1 MKSNKL
7 HTFLFALVIAALFL
21 PMIQMVKPF
30 VEVGPLFGSIVPTAK
45 DSLTLEA
52 WFDGTYQEN
61 RNKYINEQFGFRN
74 TAVRLHN
81 QIAFS
86 LFRKA
91 KANGVI
97 IGKEDYLYE
106 IKYINAYRGAEE
118 INQSELDSNLFM
130 LKAIQSK
137 LKEKG
142 VELIVI
148 INPGKASF
156 YPEFIP
162 DEFPIVSNRSYYSEY
177 QKGLQSQ
184 GIQHIDFGKWFRE
197 MKGKTP
203 APLFPKT
210 GIHWSQ
216 YGATLAADSLVNY
229 CMKLFGKDMN
239 EFGWNKN
246 DLPLSTT
253 MESVDDDIGLGM
265 NLYSPIDVL
274 PMAYPRVGVNDKY
287 GVSFGNKGIQPKVTV
302 ISDSYF
308 FNLMQLPWAPD
319 IFSELNFY
327 FYNKQLHHLPGGATT
342 NSDPLSQMK
351 EIEKS
356 NVVFVMATECNMDKL
371 GWGFISSA
379 YKYFVLGEKFDS
391 FEFRVQKF
399 KNNILSD
406 EAWVSAIAEKAKQ
419 NKVPLDTMIMR
430 DARYMAEMEYSGGN

>member
-21 PMIQMVKPF
+21 PMIQMVKPL

-61 RNKYINEQFGFRN
+61 RNKYINEQFGYRN

-86 LFRKA
+86 LFGKA

-106 IKYINAYRGAEE
+106 IKYINAFRGAEE

-137 LKEKG
+137 LKERG
-142 VELIVI
+142 VEFIVVM
-148 INPGKASF
+148 NPGKASF
-156 YPEFIP
+156 YSEFIP

-177 QKGLQSQ
+177 QIGLESQ
-184 GIQHIDFGKWFRE
+184 GIQHIDFGRWFRE

-229 CMKLFGKDMN
+229 CMKLFGRDMN
-239 EFGWNKN
+239 EFAWDKRN
-246 DLPLSTT
+246 LPLSTT

-265 NLYSPIDVL
+265 NLYSPIEVL
-274 PMAYPRVGVNDKY
+274 PMAYPRVSVKVNVD
-287 GVSFGNKGIQPKVTV
+287 SANKGIQPKVAV

-308 FNLMQLPWAPD
+308 FNLMQLPWAPE
-319 IFSELNFY
+319 IFQSLNFY
-327 FYNKQLHHLPGGATT
+327 FYNKQLHKRPEGTMT

-406 EAWVSAIAEKAKQ
+406 EAWVKAIAEKAKQ

>member
-7 HTFLFALVIAALFL
+7 HTLLFALVIAALFL
-21 PMIQMVKPF
+21 PLIQMVKPF

-142 VELIVI
+142 VELVVVM
-148 INPGKASF
+148 NPGKASF

-162 DEFPIVSNRSYYSEY
+162 DEFPILSNRSYYSEY
-177 QKGLQSQ
+177 QKGLESQ

-229 CMKLFGKDMN
+229 CVKLFGKNMN
-239 EFGWNKN
+239 EFGWNKK

-287 GVSFGNKGIQPKVTV
+287 GVSFGNRGIQPKVAV

-308 FNLMQLPWAPD
+308 FNLLQLPWAPD

-342 NSDPLSQMK
+342 NTDVLSQMQD
-351 EIEKS
+351 IEKS
-356 NVVFVMATECNMDKL
+356 NLLFVMATECNMDKL
-371 GWGFISSA
+371 GWGFISNA
-379 YKYFVLGEKFDS
+379 YKYFVMGENIDS
-391 FEFRVQKF
+391 FELRVQKF
-399 KNNILSD
+399 KKNILSD
-406 EAWVSAIAEKAKQ
+406 EAWMKAIGEKARQ

-430 DARYMAEMEYSGGN
+430 DARYMAEMEYSNGN

>member
-21 PMIQMVKPF
+21 PMIQMLVPF
-30 VEVGPLFGSIVPTAK
+30 VEVSYLCGAIVPTKKESITAE
-45 DSLTLEA
+45 S
-52 WFDGTYQEN
+52 WFNGTYQEN
-61 RNKYINEQFGFRN
+61 RNKFINEQFGFRN

-106 IKYINAYRGAEE
+106 IKYIDAFRGAEE
-118 INQSELDSNLFM
+118 VIQSKVDSNLVM
-130 LKAIQSK
+130 LKALQTT

-142 VELIVI
+142 IELVVVM
-148 INPGKASF
+148 NPGKASF

-162 DEFPIVSNRSYYSEY
+162 DEFPILSNRSYYSEY
-177 QKGLQSQ
+177 QKGLESQ

-229 CMKLFGKDMN
+229 CLQLFGKEMN
-239 EFGWNKN
+239 EFAWNKK

-253 MESVDDDIGLGM
+253 TESVDDDIGMGM
-265 NLYSPIDVL
+265 NLLFPIEPL
-274 PMAYPRVGVNDKY
+274 PMAYPRVGLNSKY
-287 GVSFGNKGIQPKVTV
+287 SVDFGNTGIQPKVAV

-327 FYNKQLHHLPGGATT
+327 FYNKQLHHLPGGETSNA
-342 NSDPLSQMK
+342 DILSEMQD
-351 EIEKS
+351 IEKS
-356 NVVFVMATECNMDKL
+356 KIVFIMATECNMDKL
-371 GWGFISSA
+371 GWGFIASA
-379 YKYFVLGEKFDS
+379 YNYFVMGETKNS
-391 FEFRVQKF
+391 FELRMQKF

-406 EAWVSAIAEKAKQ
+406 PAWIKAIEEKAKL
-419 NKVPLDTMIMR
+419 NKVSIDTMIMR
-430 DARYMAEMEYSGGN
+430 DARYMVEMEYSRGN

>member
-7 HTFLFALVIAALFL
+7 HTFLFVLVIAALFL
-21 PMIQMVKPF
+21 PLIQMVKPF

-61 RNKYINEQFGFRN
+61 RNKYVNEQFGFRN

-106 IKYINAYRGAEE
+106 IKYINAFRGAEE
-118 INQSELDSNLFM
+118 VNQSELDSNLFM

-162 DEFPIVSNRSYYSEY
+162 DEFPVVSDRSYYSEY
-177 QKGLQSQ
+177 QKGLESR

-287 GVSFGNKGIQPKVTV
+287 GVSFGNRGIQPKVAV

-342 NSDPLSQMK
+342 NTDVLSQMQD
-351 EIEKS
+351 IEKS
-356 NVVFVMATECNMDKL
+356 NLLFVMATECNMDKL
-371 GWGFISSA
+371 GWGFISNA
-379 YKYFVLGEKFDS
+379 YKYFVMGENIDS
-391 FEFRVQKF
+391 FELRVQKF
-399 KNNILSD
+399 KKNILSD
-406 EAWVSAIAEKAKQ
+406 EAWMKAIGEKARQ

-430 DARYMAEMEYSGGN
+430 DARYMAEMEYSNGN

>member
-52 WFDGTYQEN
+52 WFDATYQEN

-106 IKYINAYRGAEE
+106 IKYINAFRGAEE

-142 VELIVI
+142 VELIVVM
-148 INPGKASF
+148 NPGKASF
-156 YPEFIP
+156 YSEFIP
-162 DEFPIVSNRSYYSEY
+162 DEFPMVSDRSYYSEY
-177 QKGLQSQ
+177 QKGLKAQ

-229 CMKLFGKDMN
+229 CMKLFGRDMN
-239 EFGWNKN
+239 EFAWDKRN
-246 DLPLSTT
+246 LPLSTT

-265 NLYSPIDVL
+265 NLYSPIEVL

-287 GVSFGNKGIQPKVTV
+287 GVSFGNSGIQPKVAV

-319 IFSELNFY
+319 IFESLNFY
-327 FYNKQLHHLPGGATT
+327 FYNKQLHKRPEGTMT

-419 NKVPLDTMIMR
+419 NKVPLDTMIIR

>member
-1 MKSNKL
+1 MKGNRTHSIL
-7 HTFLFALVIAALFL
+7 LVFIAMFLFL

-30 VEVGPLFGSIVPTAK
+30 VGVGPLFGSIVPTQK
-45 DSLTLEA
+45 DSLTLET
-52 WFDGTYQEN
+52 WFDGSFQEN

-86 LFRKA
+86 FFRKA

-106 IKYINAYRGAEE
+106 IKYINAFRGAEE
-118 INQSELDSNLFM
+118 VSQSKVDSNLVM
-130 LKAIQSK
+130 LKALQTK

-142 VELIVI
+142 IELVVVM
-148 INPGKASF
+148 NPGKASF

-162 DEFPIVSNRSYYSEY
+162 DEYPILSNRSYYSEY
-177 QKGLQSQ
+177 QKGMESQ

-229 CMKLFGKDMN
+229 CMKLFGKNMN

-246 DLPLSTT
+246 DLPLSTN

-265 NLYSPIDVL
+265 NLLLPIQPI
-274 PMAYPRVGVNDKY
+274 PMAYPRVGINDKY
-287 GVSFGNKGIQPKVTV
+287 GVSFGNKGIQPKVAV

-319 IFSELNFY
+319 IFQSLNFY
-327 FYNKQLHHLPGGATT
+327 FYNKQLHKRPEGTMT
-342 NSDPLSQMK
+342 NTDPLSQMK

-356 NVVFVMATECNMDKL
+356 DVVFIMATECNMDKL

-379 YKYFVLGEKFDS
+379 YKYFVLGENIDS
-391 FEFRVQKF
+391 FELRVEKF

-406 EAWVSAIAEKAKQ
+406 KDWLKAIEEKAKQ

-430 DARYMAEMEYSGGN
+430 DARYMAEMEYSSGN

>member
-1 MKSNKL
+1 
-7 HTFLFALVIAALFL
+7 
-21 PMIQMVKPF
+21 
-30 VEVGPLFGSIVPTAK
+30 
-45 DSLTLEA
+45 
-52 WFDGTYQEN
+52 
-61 RNKYINEQFGFRN
+61 
-74 TAVRLHN
+74 
-81 QIAFS
+81 
-86 LFRKA
+86 
-91 KANGVI
+91 
-97 IGKEDYLYE
+97 
-106 IKYINAYRGAEE
+106 
-118 INQSELDSNLFM
+118 
-130 LKAIQSK
+130 

-142 VELIVI
+142 IELVVI

-162 DEFPIVSNRSYYSEY
+162 DEFPILSNRSYYSEY
-177 QKGLQSQ
+177 QKGLESR

-229 CMKLFGKDMN
+229 CVKLFGKDMN

-287 GVSFGNKGIQPKVTV
+287 GVSFGNRGIQPKVAV

-342 NSDPLSQMK
+342 NTDVLSQMQD
-351 EIEKS
+351 IEKS
-356 NVVFVMATECNMDKL
+356 NLLFVMATECNMDKL
-371 GWGFISSA
+371 GWGFISNA
-379 YKYFVLGEKFDS
+379 YKYFVMGENIDS
-391 FEFRVQKF
+391 FELRVQKF
-399 KNNILSD
+399 KKNILSD
-406 EAWVSAIAEKAKQ
+406 EAWMKAIGEKARQ

-430 DARYMAEMEYSGGN
+430 DARYMAEMEYSNGN

>member
-45 DSLTLEA
+45 DSLTLDS
-52 WFDGTYQEN
+52 WFGGTYQEN

-106 IKYINAYRGAEE
+106 IKYINAFRGAEE

-142 VELIVI
+142 VELIVVM
-148 INPGKASF
+148 NPGKASF
-156 YPEFIP
+156 YSEFIP

-177 QKGLQSQ
+177 QKGLESQ

-229 CMKLFGKDMN
+229 CMKLFGRDMN
-239 EFGWNKN
+239 EFAWDKRN
-246 DLPLSTT
+246 LPLSTT

-265 NLYSPIDVL
+265 NLYSPIEVL
-274 PMAYPRVGVNDKY
+274 PMAYPRVSVKVNVD
-287 GVSFGNKGIQPKVTV
+287 SANKGIQPKVAV

-308 FNLMQLPWAPD
+308 FNLMQLPWAPE
-319 IFSELNFY
+319 IFQSLNFY
-327 FYNKQLHHLPGGATT
+327 FYNKQLHKRPEGTMT

-371 GWGFISSA
+371 GWGFILNA
-379 YKYFVLGEKFDS
+379 YNYFVLGEKFDS
-391 FEFRVQKF
+391 LELRVEKF

-406 EAWVSAIAEKAKQ
+406 PAWIKAIEEKAKL
-419 NKVPLDTMIMR
+419 NKVSLDSMIMS
-430 DARYMAEMEYSGGN
+430 DARYMAEMEYSNGN

>member
-86 LFRKA
+86 LFGKA

-142 VELIVI
+142 VELIVVM
-148 INPGKASF
+148 NPGKASF
-156 YPEFIP
+156 YSEFIP
-162 DEFPIVSNRSYYSEY
+162 DEFPIVSDRSYYSEY
-177 QKGLQSQ
+177 QIGLESQ

-229 CMKLFGKDMN
+229 CMKLFGKNMN
-239 EFGWNKN
+239 EFVWDKN
-246 DLPLSTT
+246 NLPLQTT

-265 NLYSPIDVL
+265 NLYLPIDVL
-274 PMAYPRVGVNDKY
+274 PMAYPRVSVKVKVD
-287 GVSFGNKGIQPKVTV
+287 SANKGIQPKVAV

-308 FNLMQLPWAPD
+308 FNLMQLPWAPN
-319 IFSELNFY
+319 IFESLNFY
-327 FYNKQLHHLPGGATT
+327 FYNKQLHKRPEGTMT

-406 EAWVSAIAEKAKQ
+406 EAWMKAIAEKAKQ

-430 DARYMAEMEYSGGN
+430 DARYMAEMEYSNGN

>member
-7 HTFLFALVIAALFL
+7 HTFLFVLVIAALFL
-21 PMIQMVKPF
+21 PLIQMVKPF

-61 RNKYINEQFGFRN
+61 RNKYVNEQFGFRN

-106 IKYINAYRGAEE
+106 IKYINAFRGAEE
-118 INQSELDSNLFM
+118 VNQSELDSNLFM

-162 DEFPIVSNRSYYSEY
+162 DEFPVVSDRSYYSEY
-177 QKGLQSQ
+177 QKGLESR

-229 CMKLFGKDMN
+229 CKRLFGKDMN

-287 GVSFGNKGIQPKVTV
+287 GVSFGNRGIQPKVAV

-342 NSDPLSQMK
+342 NTDVLSQMQD
-351 EIEKS
+351 IEKS
-356 NVVFVMATECNMDKL
+356 NLLFVMATECNMDKL
-371 GWGFISSA
+371 GWGFISNA
-379 YKYFVLGEKFDS
+379 YKYFVMGENIDS
-391 FEFRVQKF
+391 FELRVQKF
-399 KNNILSD
+399 KKNILSD
-406 EAWVSAIAEKAKQ
+406 EAWMKAIGEKARQ

-430 DARYMAEMEYSGGN
+430 DARYMAEMEYSNGN

>member
-1 MKSNKL
+1 M
-7 HTFLFALVIAALFL
+7 FVLVIAALFL
-21 PMIQMVKPF
+21 PLIQMVKPF

-61 RNKYINEQFGFRN
+61 RNKYVNEQFGFRN

-81 QIAFS
+81 QSAFS

-118 INQSELDSNLFM
+118 VNQSELDSNLFM

-287 GVSFGNKGIQPKVTV
+287 GVSFGNRGIQPKVAV

-342 NSDPLSQMK
+342 NTDVLSQMQD
-351 EIEKS
+351 IEKS
-356 NVVFVMATECNMDKL
+356 NLLFVMATECNMDKL
-371 GWGFISSA
+371 GWGFISNA
-379 YKYFVLGEKFDS
+379 YKYFVMGENIDS
-391 FEFRVQKF
+391 FELRVQKF
-399 KNNILSD
+399 KKNILSD
-406 EAWVSAIAEKAKQ
+406 EAWMKAIGEKARQ

-430 DARYMAEMEYSGGN
+430 DARYMAEMEYSNGN

>member
-52 WFDGTYQEN
+52 WLDGTYQEN

-142 VELIVI
+142 VELIVVM
-148 INPGKASF
+148 NPGKASF
-156 YPEFIP
+156 YSEFIP

-177 QKGLQSQ
+177 QIGLESQ

-229 CMKLFGKDMN
+229 CMKLFGKNMN
-239 EFGWNKN
+239 EFVWDKN
-246 DLPLSTT
+246 NLPLQTT

-274 PMAYPRVGVNDKY
+274 PMAYPRVSVKVKVD
-287 GVSFGNKGIQPKVTV
+287 SANKGIQPKVAV

-319 IFSELNFY
+319 IFESLNFY
-327 FYNKQLHHLPGGATT
+327 FYNKQLHKRPEGTMT

-406 EAWVSAIAEKAKQ
+406 EAWVKAIAEKAKQ

>member
-7 HTFLFALVIAALFL
+7 YTFLFALVIAALFL

-106 IKYINAYRGAEE
+106 IKYINAFRGAEE

-142 VELIVI
+142 VELIVVM
-148 INPGKASF
+148 NPGKASF
-156 YPEFIP
+156 YSEFIP

-177 QKGLQSQ
+177 QIGLESQ

-229 CMKLFGKDMN
+229 CMKLFGKNMN
-239 EFGWNKN
+239 EFVWDKN
-246 DLPLSTT
+246 NLPLQTT

-287 GVSFGNKGIQPKVTV
+287 GVSSGNSGIQPKVAV

-319 IFSELNFY
+319 IFESLNFY
-327 FYNKQLHHLPGGATT
+327 FYNKQLHKRPEGTMT

-406 EAWVSAIAEKAKQ
+406 EAWVKAIAEKAKQ

>member
-137 LKEKG
+137 LMEKG
-142 VELIVI
+142 VELIVVM
-148 INPGKASF
+148 NPGKASF
-156 YPEFIP
+156 YSEFIP

-229 CMKLFGKDMN
+229 CMRLFGKDMN

-287 GVSFGNKGIQPKVTV
+287 GVSFGNRGIQPKVAV

-342 NSDPLSQMK
+342 NTDVLSQMQD
-351 EIEKS
+351 IEKS

-371 GWGFISSA
+371 GWGFISNA
-379 YKYFVLGEKFDS
+379 YKYFVMGENIDS
-391 FEFRVQKF
+391 FELRVQKF
-399 KNNILSD
+399 KKNILSD
-406 EAWVSAIAEKAKQ
+406 EAWMKAIGEKARQ

-430 DARYMAEMEYSGGN
+430 DARYMAEMEYSNGN

>member
-1 MKSNKL
+1 M
-7 HTFLFALVIAALFL
+7 FALVIAALFL
-21 PMIQMVKPF
+21 PLIQMVKPF

-61 RNKYINEQFGFRN
+61 RNKYVNEQFGFRN

-106 IKYINAYRGAEE
+106 IKYINAFRGAEE
-118 INQSELDSNLFM
+118 VNQSELDSNLFM

-229 CMKLFGKDMN
+229 CMRLFGKDMN

-287 GVSFGNKGIQPKVTV
+287 GVSFGNRGIQPKVAV

-342 NSDPLSQMK
+342 NTDVLSQMQD
-351 EIEKS
+351 IEKS
-356 NVVFVMATECNMDKL
+356 NLLFVMATECNMDKL
-371 GWGFISSA
+371 GWGFISNA
-379 YKYFVLGEKFDS
+379 YKYFVMGENIDS
-391 FEFRVQKF
+391 FELRVQKF
-399 KNNILSD
+399 KKNILSD
-406 EAWVSAIAEKAKQ
+406 EAWMKAIGEKARQ

-430 DARYMAEMEYSGGN
+430 DARYMAEMEYSNGN

>member
-1 MKSNKL
+1 MKSNRL
-7 HTFLFALVIAALFL
+7 HTVLFSIVLLGMFL

-30 VEVGPLFGSIVPTAK
+30 VEVGPLFGSIEPTAK
-45 DSLTLEA
+45 DSLTLES

-61 RNKYINEQFGFRN
+61 RNKYINEQFGYRN
-74 TAVRLHN
+74 TAVRIHN

-86 LFRKA
+86 LFHKA

-106 IKYINAYRGAEE
+106 IKYINAFRGAEE
-118 INQSELDSNLFM
+118 VNTAQVDSNLVM
-130 LKAIQSK
+130 LKALQTK

-142 VELIVI
+142 IELVVVM
-148 INPGKASF
+148 NPGKASF

-162 DEFPIVSNRSYYSEY
+162 DEFPILSNRSYYSEY
-177 QKGLQSQ
+177 QKGLESQ

-216 YGATLAADSLVNY
+216 YGATLAADSLVNF
-229 CMKLFGKDMN
+229 CKKRCGNNMN
-239 EFGWNKN
+239 EFAWNKKN
-246 DLPLSTT
+246 LPLSTT
-253 MESVDDDIGLGM
+253 IESVDDDIGLGM
-265 NLYSPIDVL
+265 NLYWPIDVL
-274 PMAYPRVGVNDKY
+274 PMAYPRVSVNLQYSLNNGNVGV
-287 GVSFGNKGIQPKVTV
+287 QPKVAI

-308 FNLMQLPWAPD
+308 FNLLQLPWAPD
-319 IFSELNFY
+319 IFRSLNFY
-327 FYNKQLHHLPGGATT
+327 FYNKQLHKLPERKMT
-342 NSDPLSQMK
+342 NTDPLSQMK

-356 NVVFVMATECNMDKL
+356 QIVFIMATECNMDKL
-371 GWGFISSA
+371 GWGFIRTA
-379 YKYFVLGEKFDS
+379 YKYFVLEENIDS
-391 FEFRVQKF
+391 FELRVQKF

-406 EAWVSAIAEKAKQ
+406 KEWLKTIELKAKQ

-430 DARYMAEMEYSGGN
+430 DARYMAEMEYSSGN

>member
-7 HTFLFALVIAALFL
+7 HTFLFSLVIAALFL

-30 VEVGPLFGSIVPTAK
+30 VEVGPLFGSIVPTTK
-45 DSLTLEA
+45 DSLTTES
-52 WFDGTYQEN
+52 WFDGTFQEN

-74 TAVRLHN
+74 TAVRIHN

-86 LFRKA
+86 LFHKA

-106 IKYINAYRGAEE
+106 IKYINAFRGAEE
-118 INQSELDSNLFM
+118 VSQSKVDSNLVM
-130 LKAIQSK
+130 LNALQHK
-137 LKEKG
+137 LNEKG
-142 VELIVI
+142 IELVVVL
-148 INPGKASF
+148 NPGKASF
-156 YPEFIP
+156 YPEYIP
-162 DEFPIVSNRSYYSEY
+162 DEFPVVSNRSYYSEY
-177 QKGLQSQ
+177 QKGLKAQ

-229 CMKLFGKDMN
+229 CMKLFGKKMN
-239 EFGWNKN
+239 EFAWDKKN
-246 DLPLSTT
+246 LQLQTT
-253 MESVDDDIGLGM
+253 MESVDEDIGLGM
-265 NLYSPIDVL
+265 NLYWPIEVL
-274 PMAYPRVGVNDKY
+274 PMAYPRVGVNMKY
-287 GVSFGNKGIQPKVTV
+287 SVDFGNTGIQPKVAV

-308 FNLMQLPWAPD
+308 FNLIQLPWAPE

-327 FYNKQLHHLPGGATT
+327 FYNKQLHKRPQGTMT
-342 NSDPLSQMK
+342 NTDPLSQMK

-379 YKYFVLGEKFDS
+379 YKYFVLGENIDS
-391 FEFRVQKF
+391 FEARVQKF

-406 EAWVSAIAEKAKQ
+406 EAWMKAIDEKAKQ
-419 NKVPLDTMIMR
+419 NKVSLDTMIMR
-430 DARYMAEMEYSGGN
+430 DARYMAEMEYSNGN

>member
-7 HTFLFALVIAALFL
+7 HTFLFVVVIAALFL
-21 PMIQMVKPF
+21 PLIQMVKPF

-142 VELIVI
+142 VELVVVM
-148 INPGKASF
+148 NPGKASF

-162 DEFPIVSNRSYYSEY
+162 DEFPILSNRSYYSEY
-177 QKGLQSQ
+177 QKGLESQ

-229 CMKLFGKDMN
+229 CMKLFGKNMN

-287 GVSFGNKGIQPKVTV
+287 GVSFGNRGIQPKVAV

-342 NSDPLSQMK
+342 KTDVLSQMQD
-351 EIEKS
+351 IEKS
-356 NVVFVMATECNMDKL
+356 NLLFVMATECNMDKL
-371 GWGFISSA
+371 GWGFISNA
-379 YKYFVLGEKFDS
+379 YKYFVMGENIDS
-391 FEFRVQKF
+391 FELRVQKF
-399 KNNILSD
+399 KKNILSD
-406 EAWVSAIAEKAKQ
+406 EAWMKAIGEKARQ

-430 DARYMAEMEYSGGN
+430 DARYMAEMEYSNGN

>member
-1 MKSNKL
+1 MFS
-7 HTFLFALVIAALFL
+7 LVIAALFL

-30 VEVGPLFGSIVPTAK
+30 VEVGPLFGSIVPTTK
-45 DSLTLEA
+45 DSLTTES
-52 WFDGTYQEN
+52 WFDGTFQEN

-74 TAVRLHN
+74 TAVRIHN

-86 LFRKA
+86 LFHKA

-106 IKYINAYRGAEE
+106 IKYINAFRGAEE
-118 INQSELDSNLFM
+118 VSQSKVDSNLVM
-130 LKAIQSK
+130 LNALQHK
-137 LKEKG
+137 LNEKG
-142 VELIVI
+142 IELVVVL
-148 INPGKASF
+148 NPGKASF
-156 YPEFIP
+156 YPEYIP
-162 DEFPIVSNRSYYSEY
+162 DEFPVVSNRSYYSEY
-177 QKGLQSQ
+177 QKGLKAQ

-229 CMKLFGKDMN
+229 CMKLFGKKMN
-239 EFGWNKN
+239 EFAWDKKN
-246 DLPLSTT
+246 LQLQTT
-253 MESVDDDIGLGM
+253 MESVDEDIGLGM
-265 NLYSPIDVL
+265 NLYWPIEVL
-274 PMAYPRVGVNDKY
+274 PMAYPRVGVNMKY
-287 GVSFGNKGIQPKVTV
+287 SVDFGNTGIQPKVAV

-308 FNLMQLPWAPD
+308 FNLIQLPWAPE

-327 FYNKQLHHLPGGATT
+327 FYNKQLHKRPQGTMT
-342 NSDPLSQMK
+342 NTDPLSQMK

-379 YKYFVLGEKFDS
+379 YKYFVLGENIDS
-391 FEFRVQKF
+391 FEARVQKF

-406 EAWVSAIAEKAKQ
+406 EAWIKAIDEKAKQ
-419 NKVPLDTMIMR
+419 NKVSLDTMIMR
-430 DARYMAEMEYSGGN
+430 DARYMAEMEYSNGN

>member
-106 IKYINAYRGAEE
+106 IKYINAFRGAEE

-142 VELIVI
+142 VELIVVM
-148 INPGKASF
+148 NPGKASF
-156 YPEFIP
+156 YSEFIP
-162 DEFPIVSNRSYYSEY
+162 DEFPMVSERSYYSEY
-177 QKGLQSQ
+177 QKGLEAQ

-229 CMKLFGKDMN
+229 CMKRFGRDMN
-239 EFGWNKN
+239 EFAWDKIN
-246 DLPLSTT
+246 LPLSTT

-265 NLYSPIDVL
+265 NLYSPIEVL
-274 PMAYPRVGVNDKY
+274 PMAYPRVSVKVNVD
-287 GVSFGNKGIQPKVTV
+287 SANKGIQPKVAV

-319 IFSELNFY
+319 IFESLNFY
-327 FYNKQLHHLPGGATT
+327 FYNKQLHKRPEGTMT

-406 EAWVSAIAEKAKQ
+406 EAWVKAIAEKAKQ

>member
-1 MKSNKL
+1 MKGNRTHSIL
-7 HTFLFALVIAALFL
+7 LVFIAMLLFL
-21 PMIQMVKPF
+21 PMIQMVKPI
-30 VEVGPLFGSIVPTAK
+30 VEVGPLFGSIVPTQK
-45 DSLTLEA
+45 DSLTLET
-52 WFDGTYQEN
+52 WFDGSFQEN

-86 LFRKA
+86 FFGKA

-97 IGKEDYLYE
+97 IGKEEYLYE
-106 IKYINAYRGAEE
+106 IKYINAFRGAEE
-118 INQSELDSNLFM
+118 VSQSKVDSNLVM
-130 LKAIQSK
+130 LKALQTK

-142 VELIVI
+142 IELVVVM
-148 INPGKASF
+148 NPGKASF

-162 DEFPIVSNRSYYSEY
+162 DEYPILSNRSYYSEY
-177 QKGLQSQ
+177 QKGLEYQ

-229 CMKLFGKDMN
+229 CMKLFGKNMN

-246 DLPLSTT
+246 DLPLSTN

-265 NLYSPIDVL
+265 NLLLPIHPI
-274 PMAYPRVGVNDKY
+274 PMAYPRVGINDKY
-287 GVSFGNKGIQPKVTV
+287 GVSFGNKGIQPKVAV

-319 IFSELNFY
+319 IFQSLNFY
-327 FYNKQLHHLPGGATT
+327 FYNKQLHKRPEGTMT
-342 NSDPLSQMK
+342 NTDPLSQMK

-356 NVVFVMATECNMDKL
+356 NVVFIMATECNMDKL

-379 YKYFVLGEKFDS
+379 YKYFVLGENIDS
-391 FEFRVQKF
+391 FELRVEKF

-406 EAWVSAIAEKAKQ
+406 KDWLKAIDEKAKQ

-430 DARYMAEMEYSGGN
+430 DARYMAEMEYSSGN

>member
-21 PMIQMVKPF
+21 PLIQMVKPF

-61 RNKYINEQFGFRN
+61 RNKYVNEQFGFRN

-106 IKYINAYRGAEE
+106 IKYINAFRGAEE
-118 INQSELDSNLFM
+118 VNQSELDSNLFM

-229 CMKLFGKDMN
+229 CMRLFGKDMN

-287 GVSFGNKGIQPKVTV
+287 GVSFGNRGIQPKVAV

-342 NSDPLSQMK
+342 NTDVLSQMQD
-351 EIEKS
+351 IEKS

-371 GWGFISSA
+371 GWGFISNA
-379 YKYFVLGEKFDS
+379 YKYFVMGENIDS
-391 FEFRVQKF
+391 FELRVQKF
-399 KNNILSD
+399 KKNILSD
-406 EAWVSAIAEKAKQ
+406 EAWMKAIGEKARQ

-430 DARYMAEMEYSGGN
+430 DARYMAEMEYSNGN

>member
-1 MKSNKL
+1 MKGNRTHSIL
-7 HTFLFALVIAALFL
+7 LVFIAMLLFL

-30 VEVGPLFGSIVPTAK
+30 VGVGPLFGSIVPTQK
-45 DSLTLEA
+45 DSLTLET
-52 WFDGTYQEN
+52 WFDGSFQEN

-86 LFRKA
+86 FFGKA

-106 IKYINAYRGAEE
+106 IKYINAFRGAEE
-118 INQSELDSNLFM
+118 VSQSKVDSNLVM
-130 LKAIQSK
+130 LKALQTK

-142 VELIVI
+142 IELVVVM
-148 INPGKASF
+148 NPGKASF

-162 DEFPIVSNRSYYSEY
+162 DEYPILSNRSYYSEY
-177 QKGLQSQ
+177 QKGLESQ

-229 CMKLFGKDMN
+229 CMKLFGKNMN

-246 DLPLSTT
+246 DLPLSTN

-265 NLYSPIDVL
+265 NLLLPIQPI
-274 PMAYPRVGVNDKY
+274 PMAYPRVGINDKY
-287 GVSFGNKGIQPKVTV
+287 GVSFGNKGIQPKVAV

-319 IFSELNFY
+319 IFQSLNFY
-327 FYNKQLHHLPGGATT
+327 FYNKQLHKRPEGTMT
-342 NSDPLSQMK
+342 NTDPLSQMK

-356 NVVFVMATECNMDKL
+356 DVVFIMATECNMDKL

-379 YKYFVLGEKFDS
+379 YKYFVLGENIDS
-391 FEFRVQKF
+391 FELRVEKF

-406 EAWVSAIAEKAKQ
+406 KDWLKAIEEKAKQ

-430 DARYMAEMEYSGGN
+430 DARYMAEMEYSSGN

>member
-106 IKYINAYRGAEE
+106 IKYINAFRGAEE

-137 LKEKG
+137 LKERG
-142 VELIVI
+142 IEFVVVM
-148 INPGKASF
+148 NPGKASF
-156 YPEFIP
+156 YSEFIP
-162 DEFPIVSNRSYYSEY
+162 DEFPMVSDRSYYSEY
-177 QKGLQSQ
+177 QKGLEAQ

-229 CMKLFGKDMN
+229 CMNLFGKEMN
-239 EFGWNKN
+239 EFVWNKN
-246 DLPLSTT
+246 NLPLQTT

-274 PMAYPRVGVNDKY
+274 PMAYPRVSVKY
-287 GVSFGNKGIQPKVTV
+287 NIDSANKGIQPKVAV

-319 IFSELNFY
+319 IFESLNFY
-327 FYNKQLHHLPGGATT
+327 FYNKQLHKRPEGTMT

-406 EAWVSAIAEKAKQ
+406 EAWVKAIAEKAKQ

>member
-7 HTFLFALVIAALFL
+7 HTFLFVVVIAALFL
-21 PMIQMVKPF
+21 PLIQMVKPF

-74 TAVRLHN
+74 TAVRIHN

-86 LFRKA
+86 LFHKA

-106 IKYINAYRGAEE
+106 IKYINAFRGAEE
-118 INQSELDSNLFM
+118 VSAAKVDSNLVM
-130 LKAIQSK
+130 LKALQTK

-142 VELIVI
+142 VELVVVM
-148 INPGKASF
+148 NPGKASF

-162 DEFPIVSNRSYYSEY
+162 DEFPILSNRSYYSEY
-177 QKGLQSQ
+177 QKGLKDR

-229 CMKLFGKDMN
+229 CMRLFGKDMN

-274 PMAYPRVGVNDKY
+274 PMAYPRVGLNDKY
-287 GVSFGNKGIQPKVTV
+287 GVSFGNRGIQPKVAV

-308 FNLMQLPWAPD
+308 FNLLQLPWAPD

-327 FYNKQLHHLPGGATT
+327 FYNKQLHKRPEGTMT

-351 EIEKS
+351 DIES
-356 NVVFVMATECNMDKL
+356 SDVVFIMATECNMDKL
-371 GWGFISSA
+371 GWGFISNA
-379 YKYFVLGEKFDS
+379 YKYFVMEENIDS
-391 FEFRVQKF
+391 FELRVQKF
-399 KNNILSD
+399 KKNILSD
-406 EAWVSAIAEKAKQ
+406 EAWMKAIGEKARQ

-430 DARYMAEMEYSGGN
+430 DARYMAEMEYSNGN

>member
-45 DSLTLEA
+45 DSLMLEA

-86 LFRKA
+86 LFGKA

-137 LKEKG
+137 LKERG
-142 VELIVI
+142 IEFVVVM
-148 INPGKASF
+148 NPGKASF
-156 YPEFIP
+156 YSEFIP

-177 QKGLQSQ
+177 QIGLESQ

-229 CMKLFGKDMN
+229 CMKLLGKNMN
-239 EFGWNKN
+239 EFGWNKK

-253 MESVDDDIGLGM
+253 MESVDHDIGLGM
-265 NLYSPIDVL
+265 NLYSPIEVL
-274 PMAYPRVGVNDKY
+274 PMAYPRVSVKVNID
-287 GVSFGNKGIQPKVTV
+287 SANKGIQPKVAV

-308 FNLMQLPWAPD
+308 FNLMQLPWAPE
-319 IFSELNFY
+319 IFQSLNFY
-327 FYNKQLHHLPGGATT
+327 FYNKQLHKRPEGTMT

-406 EAWVSAIAEKAKQ
+406 EAWVKAIAEKAKQ

-430 DARYMAEMEYSGGN
+430 DARYMAEMEYSSGN